1 MSKRNSQEAKRAAR
15 ERLRIERE
23 KQARKDKVRRQLIV
37 AAAVVG
43 LLAVVGGIGFAVAN
57 LERGGDG
64 GTEKSWATVADRKL
78 VKPVNAQGE
87 NGTVVVLGG
96 EDAKTTIDVYED
108 MRCPACA
115 NFEQQL
121 GEPLK
126 QGAKDGKYKLQ
137 VHLGAIIDGNV
148 GGNGSKN
155 AISALGAALNVST
168 EAFTEYHSL
177 LYSAEHHP
185 AEPEDKFADNDYLL
199 EVAENVEALKGNKKF
214 EQAVEKGTY
223 DKWALEM
230 VESFNDAKIQGTPTV
245 RIDGKDVEISK
256 LPAELDKLG
265 VKLQ

>member
-15 ERLRIERE
+15 ERLKVERE
-23 KQARKDKVRRQLIV
+23 RQAKKDKLRRQLIV
-37 AAAVVG
+37 AVSVVAV
-43 LLAVVGGIGFAVAN
+43 LAIAGGIGFAVAN
-57 LERGGDG
+57 MERGGSD
-64 GTEKSWATVADRKL
+64 KSWENVADRKL
-78 VKPVNAQGE
+78 VKPANTSGE
-87 NGTVVVLGG
+87 NGTTVVVGG
-96 EDAKTTIDVYED
+96 EDAKKTIDVYED

-115 NFEQQL
+115 NFEQQI

-137 VHLGAIIDGNV
+137 IHLGSIIDGNM

-168 EAFTEYHSL
+168 EAFAEYHSL

-185 AEPEDKFADNDYLL
+185 SEAEDKFADNEYLL
-199 EVAENVEALKGNKKF
+199 DVAGNVDALKGNEKF
-214 EQAVEKGTY
+214 ETAVEKGTY

-230 VESFNDAKIQGTPTV
+230 VDSFNKADIKGTPTV
-245 RIDGKDVEISK
+245 RIDGKDVETAK
-256 LPAELDKLG
+256 LPEELGKLG

>member
-23 KQARKDKVRRQLIV
+23 KQAKKEKMRRRLIV
-37 AAAVVG
+37 GTSVVG
-43 LLAVVGGIGFAVAN
+43 VLAIAGGIGFAVAN
-57 LERGGDG
+57 MESDG
-64 GTEKSWATVADRKL
+64 GGSGKSWSAAADKKL
-78 VKPVNAQGE
+78 VKPANATGE
-87 NGTVVVLGG
+87 NGTAVVIGG
-96 EDAKTTIDVYED
+96 KDAKTTIDVYED

-137 VHLGAIIDGNV
+137 IHLGSIIDGNM
-148 GGNGSKN
+148 GGSGSKN

-185 AEPEDKFADNDYLL
+185 AEPQDKFADNDYLL
-199 EVAENVEALKGNKKF
+199 DIAENVDALKGNKEF

-230 VESFNDAKIQGTPTV
+230 VDSFNDSGIQGTPTV
-245 RIDGKDVEISK
+245 RINGKDVEIAT

-265 VKLQ
+265 VKMQ

>member
-23 KQARKDKVRRQLIV
+23 KQAKKEKLRRQLIV
-37 AAAVVG
+37 GASVVG
-43 LLAVVGGIGFAVAN
+43 ILAIAGGIGFAVAN
-57 LERGGDG
+57 MESESGS
-64 GTEKSWATVADRKL
+64 EKSWSAAADKKL
-78 VKPVNAQGE
+78 VKPANTTGE
-87 NGTVVVLGG
+87 NGTGVVIGG
-96 EDAKTTIDVYED
+96 EKAKTTIDVYED

-126 QGAKDGKYKLQ
+126 QGAKDDKYKLRI
-137 VHLGAIIDGNV
+137 HLGAIIDGNM

-155 AISALGAALNVST
+155 AISALGAALDVST

-185 AEPEDKFADNDYLL
+185 AESEDKFADNDYLL
-199 EVAENVEALKGNKKF
+199 KVAEDVDALKDNQEF

-230 VESFNDAKIQGTPTV
+230 IDSFNDAGIQGTPTV
-245 RIDGKDVEISK
+245 RVNGKDVEIGK

-265 VKLQ
+265 VKLR